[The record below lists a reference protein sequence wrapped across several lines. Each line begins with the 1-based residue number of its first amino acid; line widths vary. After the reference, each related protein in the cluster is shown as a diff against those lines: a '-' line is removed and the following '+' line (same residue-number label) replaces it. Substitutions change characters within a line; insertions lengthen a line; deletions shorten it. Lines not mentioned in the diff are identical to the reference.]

1 MHRSKQTGGTSLAG
15 GLVCRLPGWLE
26 DPLEWS
32 CGWPAPLRLSYRG
45 AEEKDRHQ
53 MTKLW
58 DIYEVGSGFAVEDRR
73 TAKRHSYHRTLE
85 GAEKALGRLQAKGA
99 AVVTHQAPKS
109 KSKPKSKTKKPFRVV
124 EIRQKRVPKRQT
136 ELTRREEDEANGQWR
151 YRRRTVITRP
161 RGMVSG
167 GLPGLGKR
175 R

>member
-1 MHRSKQTGGTSLAG
+1 MELWMAG
-15 GLVCRLPGWLE
+15 
-26 DPLEWS
+26 S
-32 CGWPAPLRLSYRG
+32 MRLSYRG
-45 AEEKDRHQ
+45 AEQKDRHQ

-109 KSKPKSKTKKPFRVV
+109 KSKTKTKKPIRVV

>member
-1 MHRSKQTGGTSLAG
+1 MQTAGMVRRSAG
-15 GLVCRLPGWLE
+15 MELWM
-26 DPLEWS
+26 
-32 CGWPAPLRLSYRG
+32 PAPLRLSYRG

-109 KSKPKSKTKKPFRVV
+109 KPKSKAKKPFRVV

>member
-1 MHRSKQTGGTSLAG
+1 MSEQCHQQTA
-15 GLVCRLPGWLE
+15 GWLE
-26 DPLEWS
+26 DPL
-32 CGWPAPLRLSYRG
+32 CGWPAPLLLSYRG

-53 MTKLW
+53 MSKLW
-58 DIYEVGSGFAVEDRR
+58 DIYEVGSGFAVEDRH

-99 AVVTHQAPKS
+99 AVVTHQAPKT
-109 KSKPKSKTKKPFRVV
+109 KTKKPFRVV
-124 EIRQKRVPKRQT
+124 EIRQKRAPKRQT

-161 RGMVSG
+161 RVMVSG

>member
-1 MHRSKQTGGTSLAG
+1 
-15 GLVCRLPGWLE
+15 
-26 DPLEWS
+26 
-32 CGWPAPLRLSYRG
+32 
-45 AEEKDRHQ
+45 

-85 GAEKALGRLQAKGA
+85 GAEKALGRLQEKGA
-99 AVVTHQAPKS
+99 AVVTHQSPKAKS
-109 KSKPKSKTKKPFRVV
+109 KKKRPFRVV
-124 EIRQKRVPKRQT
+124 ETHQTRVPKRHT
-136 ELTRREEDEANGQWR
+136 ELTKREEDEANGQWR
-151 YRRRTVITRP
+151 YRRRTVVKRP